1 MRQVGML
8 AAAGIHVLEN
18 HVDRLADDHVN
29 ARTMAEGLRA
39 LNGCRIDMTL
49 VQTNMVYLG
58 LPDDRASEIPE
69 KLRERGILVCPGNP
83 MRLVTHL
90 DVSAE
95 DVQRT
100 LRAFEEIL

>member
-1 MRQVGML
+1 
-8 AAAGIHVLEN
+8 
-18 HVDRLADDHVN
+18 
-29 ARTMAEGLRA
+29 MAEGLRA
-39 LNGCRIDMTL
+39 LNGCQIDMTL